1 MIFPLFQKLLFTH
14 FTGYFEHRRREEE
27 DSFIVSHI
35 PWLILKYDCHI
46 NVEFSSGV
54 QLFQYLFKY
63 FFKPLDHANWKV
75 SIEQPAPGNS
85 RPLGGRKPIDEI
97 RDYERGRYLSSIEAA
112 TRLASFH
119 ITEKHPG
126 VKRLPIHLPGRQ
138 HGQMARKDGSQSD
151 ATLLVRYLARPRHP
165 ELDNMTYIEF
175 GEKCRLE
182 QHKPDEDMHPL
193 QVLEDE
199 YPGRPRM
206 RIRFYQPEH
215 VGVCRIQMVYPRH
228 GDVFYLRALLLH
240 QRARDWVGLRTV
252 NGIVYGTYQEA
263 ARALGLFDN
272 RDEGIMTFEEL
283 LEFGA
288 LPSQLRWIFAVLA
301 VEGSLI
307 LMIWETHENALGAD
321 IRDRLLRTSA
331 APNPNMI
338 RNELL
343 LALQVLLR
351 GLGKSLSE
359 IGLPEP
365 AEPQQEVDEERLRWN
380 GDPTN
385 LCAFKD
391 GLTLE
396 QVIPFNYRSNCG

>member
-1 MIFPLFQKLLFTH
+1 
-14 FTGYFEHRRREEE
+14 
-27 DSFIVSHI
+27 
-35 PWLILKYDCHI
+35 
-46 NVEFSSGV
+46 
-54 QLFQYLFKY
+54 
-63 FFKPLDHANWKV
+63 
-75 SIEQPAPGNS
+75 
-85 RPLGGRKPIDEI
+85 
-97 RDYERGRYLSSIEAA
+97 
-112 TRLASFH
+112 
-119 ITEKHPG
+119 
-126 VKRLPIHLPGRQ
+126 
-138 HGQMARKDGSQSD
+138 
-151 ATLLVRYLARPRHP
+151 
-165 ELDNMTYIEF
+165 
-175 GEKCRLE
+175 
-182 QHKPDEDMHPL
+182 
-193 QVLEDE
+193 
-199 YPGRPRM
+199 
-206 RIRFYQPEH
+206 
-215 VGVCRIQMVYPRH
+215 
-228 GDVFYLRALLLH
+228 
-240 QRARDWVGLRTV
+240 
-252 NGIVYGTYQEA
+252 
-263 ARALGLFDN
+263 LGLFDN

-288 LPSQLRWIFAVLA
+288 LPSQLRWILAVLA
-301 VEGSLI
+301 VEGSPI

>member
-1 MIFPLFQKLLFTH
+1 
-14 FTGYFEHRRREEE
+14 
-27 DSFIVSHI
+27 
-35 PWLILKYDCHI
+35 
-46 NVEFSSGV
+46 
-54 QLFQYLFKY
+54 
-63 FFKPLDHANWKV
+63 
-75 SIEQPAPGNS
+75 
-85 RPLGGRKPIDEI
+85 
-97 RDYERGRYLSSIEAA
+97 EAA

-165 ELDNMTYIEF
+165 ELDNMSYIEF

-182 QHKPDEDMHPL
+182 KHRLDEDMHPL

-240 QRARDWVGLRTV
+240 QSARDWVGLRAV

-272 RDEGIMTFEEL
+272 RDEGVMTFEEL

-301 VEGSLI
+301 VEGSPI